1 MEPQSAPDWVAGS
14 SAASNR
20 KSAGQIHVGCNFLT
34 PTATR
39 LQTAFNGSHLARA
52 VRWPSSNASQLAMRV
67 TRGVM
72 APLLRAKAVSHAS
85 APISTLSSAAF
96 AALLLAERPSSTRT
110 AFELLA
116 AGIHL
121 PSCPKPR
128 VELAPLVYAGFGAD
142 CVVRLWVLHRYALRL
157 RGSSI
162 SHEERASAHGK
173 QKSCCCYAA

>member
-1 MEPQSAPDWVAGS
+1 MAFSK
-14 SAASNR
+14 
-20 KSAGQIHVGCNFLT
+20 KSAGQIHVGCNFLA
-34 PTATR
+34 PTATA
-39 LQTAFNGSHLARA
+39 LLTPFNGSHLARA
-52 VRWPSSNASQLAMRV
+52 VRWPGSNRSRLAMCV
-67 TRGVM
+67 MCGVM
-72 APLLRAKAVSHAS
+72 PPLPRAKAVSHVS

-142 CVVRLWVLHRYALRL
+142 CVVRLWVLHRYCAPFARL
-157 RGSSI
+157 E
-162 SHEERASAHGK
+162 H
-173 QKSCCCYAA
+173 QP

>member
-1 MEPQSAPDWVAGS
+1 MAS
-14 SAASNR
+14 SK

-34 PTATR
+34 PTATT
-39 LQTAFNGSHLARA
+39 LQTAFNGSRLARA
-52 VRWPSSNASQLAMRV
+52 VRWPGSNASRLTLRV

-72 APLLRAKAVSHAS
+72 LPRPRAKAMRHAT
-85 APISTLSSAAF
+85 APISTLSSAAC

-121 PSCPKPR
+121 ALCPKPR
-128 VELAPLVYAGFGAD
+128 VELAPLEYTGFGAD
-142 CVVRLWVLHRYALRL
+142 SPMRIWVLDRYVLRS

-162 SHEERASAHGK
+162 SHEERAFCPWKREKLLLLCGIHCNLATFPFS
-173 QKSCCCYAA
+173 